1 MPDARMH
8 LRVLLPF
15 GLFAD
20 QPSVTAIVAESL
32 EGSFGL
38 LPRRLDCVAA
48 LVPGILSYRT
58 RDKGGASVDGES
70 ESFIAVDEGVLVK
83 TGTEVRVT
91 VRRALA
97 GDDLAGLRAAVER
110 EFRVHDE
117 EAQEARAVMARLEM
131 GFLRRFVGFQHH

>member
-1 MPDARMH
+1 MPEARMH

-20 QPSVTAIVAESL
+20 QPGVTAIVAESL
-32 EGSFGL
+32 DGALGL

-58 RDKGGASVDGES
+58 QDEGAAHAGGER
-70 ESFIAVDEGVLVK
+70 ERFIAVDEGLLVK
-83 TGTEVRVT
+83 TGTEVLIS

-97 GDDLAGLRAAVER
+97 GDDLADLRAAVER
-110 EFRVHDE
+110 EFRVHDVQ
-117 EAQEARAVMARLEM
+117 AQEARAVMARLEM
-131 GFLRRFVGFQHH
+131 GFLRRFVGFAHD

>member
-1 MPDARMH
+1 MPDDRMH

-15 GLFAD
+15 GMFAD
-20 QPSVTAIVAESL
+20 QPGVTAIVAESL
-32 EGSFGL
+32 DGAFGL

-48 LVPGILSYRT
+48 LVPGILSFRT
-58 RDKGGASVDGES
+58 RGQGGARSDGEM

-83 TGTEVRVT
+83 TGSAVRVS

-97 GDDLAGLRAAVER
+97 GTDLAGLRAAVER

-117 EAQEARAVMARLEM
+117 QAREARAVMAQLEM
-131 GFLRRFVGFQHH
+131 GFLRRFAGFQHD